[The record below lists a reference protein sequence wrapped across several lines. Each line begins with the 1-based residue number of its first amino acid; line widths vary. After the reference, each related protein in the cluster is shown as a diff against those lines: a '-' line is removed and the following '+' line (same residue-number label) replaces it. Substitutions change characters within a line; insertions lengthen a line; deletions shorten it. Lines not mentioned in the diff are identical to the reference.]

1 MSIFLLSF
9 TLIDVGGN
17 KTQNK
22 RKERLPDHK
31 EETRIVK
38 IKDLERKRG
47 DGLKSFDSERLR

>member
-1 MSIFLLSF
+1 MS
-9 TLIDVGGN
+9 GE
-17 KTQNK
+17 QNPKK

-31 EETRIVK
+31 EEKRIVK

>member
-1 MSIFLLSF
+1 MS
-9 TLIDVGGN
+9 GEQN
-17 KTQNK
+17 PKQNK

-31 EETRIVK
+31 EEKRIVK